1 MRIPPLALAVILL
14 AMPLFAASNPVP
26 HVNNPLVPATVTPGG
41 PAFTLTVNGTGF
53 VSGAVVKWNG
63 TSLATTFVS
72 QGQLTAAVPAARVA
86 AVSTANVTV
95 TNPAPGGGISSPT
108 YFTVTRPSTLL
119 TFSGVKG
126 GPPNTAIGDFNND
139 GKLDVA
145 GFISGSQY
153 SCPGGFQSNQ
163 YVSIAL
169 GNGDGTFSAGGTI
182 PFGCLGSNANGI
194 DLKAAD
200 VNNDRH
206 QDLAVSFTTST
217 GSGAAVFLGNG
228 DGTFG
233 SSPTFFT
240 GSFSDASNVVFG
252 DFNNDGKLDCAVS
265 VSLTSGA
272 ALYVYPGNGD
282 GTFGSAIV
290 SETTSG
296 GSSYPLAVG
305 DFNGD
310 GNLDLLGA
318 NSSSAPA
325 ILLGHGDGTFTYS
338 TVALVTGGGLPAV
351 VADLNDD
358 GILDIAFSNSSS
370 GKLEVLLGN
379 GDDTFTAKTG
389 QPNFTG
395 TFLIN
400 AADFNG
406 DGKID
411 LITGD
416 GIFLGNGDGTFPIAP
431 KLKSAPYDFF
441 QSQVGDFNGDGRL
454 DFSGGGI
461 NLQAP
466 SAVPSSRNVMF
477 GTQAVGTTSA
487 PKPITLANTGSAALH
502 LSSFT
507 TAGDFAATNNCGTV
521 LAFGKTCTISITF
534 TPTATG
540 QRTGTLSIVDN
551 ASNSPQK
558 ITLSGTGD

>member
-1 MRIPPLALAVILL
+1 MRIPPLSLAIVLL
-14 AMPLFAASNPVP
+14 AMPLFASSNHVP
-26 HVNNPLVPATVTPGG
+26 HVNNPLVPATVTPGS

-63 TSLATTFVS
+63 NPLATTFVN
-72 QGQLTAAVPAARVA
+72 QGQLTAAA
-86 AVSTANVTV
+86 
-95 TNPAPGGGISSPT
+95 
-108 YFTVTRPSTLL
+108 
-119 TFSGVKG
+119 
-126 GPPNTAIGDFNND
+126 PNTAIADFNND

-145 GFISGSQY
+145 GFTSGSQY

-182 PFGCLGSNANGI
+182 PFGCVGSNANGL
-194 DLKAAD
+194 DLKVAD
-200 VNNDRH
+200 FNNDRH
-206 QDLAVSFTTST
+206 QDLVVSVTYSA
-217 GSGAAVFLGNG
+217 GNGAAVFLGNG

-240 GSFSDASNVVFG
+240 GGFNDASNVVFG
-252 DFNNDGKLDCAVS
+252 DFNSDGKLDCAIS
-265 VSLTSGA
+265 VSLTSGG

-290 SETTSG
+290 SEMTSG
-296 GSSYPLAVG
+296 VSSYPLAVG
-305 DFNGD
+305 DFDGD

-318 NSSSAPA
+318 NPPSSPA

-338 TVALVTGGGLPAV
+338 TSALVTSGGLPAV
-351 VADLNDD
+351 IADLNGD
-358 GILDIAFSNSSS
+358 GILDIAFSNSTS

-379 GDDTFTAKTG
+379 GDGTFTAKTG

-395 TFLIN
+395 AFSIN

-406 DGKID
+406 DGKVD
-411 LITGD
+411 LITSQ
-416 GIFLGNGDGTFPIAP
+416 GIFLGNGDGIFPTTP
-431 KLKSAPYDFF
+431 KLKSVPYDY
-441 QSQVGDFNGDGRL
+441 SQTQIGDFNGDGRL
-454 DFSGGGI
+454 DFFGGGI

-466 SAVPSSRNVMF
+466 SATPSARNVTF
-477 GTQAVGTTSA
+477 GTQAVGTMSA
-487 PKPITLANTGSAALH
+487 PTQLTLTNSGSAALH
-502 LSSFT
+502 LSTFT
-507 TAGDFAATNNCGTV
+507 TAGDFAATNNCGVV
-521 LAFGKTCTISITF
+521 LAFGKSCTISITF

-540 QRTGTLSIVDN
+540 QRTGTLTIVDN